1 MSRTALATAVLAGAA
16 LATIVT
22 LPAATLPASAQGRRV
37 QVGELDCSLSSS
49 VGLVVTS
56 QRNVS
61 CFFHTANTP
70 EAAYVGTLTRL
81 GLDIGVTSGGK
92 IVWTVFVNTD
102 RYNGTLAGSYVGA
115 TAEAAVALGL
125 GANVLIGGNNDSV
138 ALQPVS
144 VQSTTG
150 FNIAAGVSQ
159 LNLCVAGSQ
168 C

>member
-1 MSRTALATAVLAGAA
+1 MSRIVCAMALVAVATLATAVMS
-16 LATIVT
+16 
-22 LPAATLPASAQGRRV
+22 PASAQNV
-37 QVGELDCSLSSS
+37 QAGELDCSLSSS
-49 VGLVVTS
+49 VGLLVTS

-61 CFFHTANTP
+61 CFFHGGNGAQ
-70 EAAYVGTLTRL
+70 AAYVGTLTRV
-81 GLDIGVTSGGK
+81 GIDIGVTSGGK
-92 IVWTVFVNTD
+92 MVWTVFVNSD
-102 RYNGTLAGSYVGA
+102 RYGGSLAGSYVGA

-159 LNLCVAGSQ
+159 LNLCLAGSQ